1 MSESTADST
10 QGQVSDGWVTMDT
23 RERAQE
29 YVAQLDSNRNL
40 QGVEQGVQAR
50 LRLLALAPGLRVLE
64 VGVGTGEFARQVAAA
79 VAPTGS
85 VTGIDL
91 SAALVATATER
102 STGAGLPLTFQVGD
116 VHHLD
121 FPDHGFD
128 RACAASV
135 FQHVDDPVRAL
146 QEMVRVTR
154 PGGRI
159 VVYDGGGGTASFFGV
174 DIQTTRAVTD
184 ALARQWRNSWVGLQM
199 LQLFRDAGLTD
210 LTVEPITITSTSLQA
225 VMARVR
231 YREAV
236 DRAIQ
241 AGIIDAEQM
250 SAWRH
255 SLDEADRDG
264 TFYWSTTGFTFA
276 GQRP

>member
-1 MSESTADST
+1 MR
-10 QGQVSDGWVTMDT
+10 GQVSEGWITMDT
-23 RERAQE
+23 RESARE

-40 QGVEQGVQAR
+40 QGVEQGVQTR
-50 LRLLALAPGLRVLE
+50 LRLLGLVPGQRVLE

-91 SAALVATATER
+91 SPAMVATANER
-102 STGAGLPLTFQVGD
+102 IAGTGLPLAFHVGD

-121 FPDHGFD
+121 FPDQSVD
-128 RACAASV
+128 RACATSV
-135 FQHVDDPVRAL
+135 FQHVDDPVLAL

-159 VVYDGGGGTASFFGV
+159 VVSDGGGGNATFFGV
-174 DIQTTRAVTD
+174 DIQASRAVTD
-184 ALARQWRNSWVGLQM
+184 ALARQWRNSWIGLQM
-199 LQLFRDAGLTD
+199 LQLFRVAGLTD
-210 LTVEPITITSTSLQA
+210 VGVEPITITSRSLHA

-236 DRAIQ
+236 DRAIEHG
-241 AGIIDAEQM
+241 AVDAEQM
-250 SAWRH
+250 SAWWR
-255 SLDEADRDG
+255 LLEEADRAG
-264 TFYWSTTGFTFA
+264 TFFWSTTGFAFA
-276 GQRP
+276 GRRP